1 MNDFVKETLEKQMKL
16 LSKRSE
22 KAVGGELNSYTE
34 QIINLAKIL
43 DPELRNQSCAEVLSR
58 LPAATLTMSDLEEI
72 AAARKA
78 KLRREDEAFRQLLN
92 DHGIAA
98 NTPSGTFEIKQKAEV
113 FRNE

>member
-1 MNDFVKETLEKQMKL
+1 
-16 LSKRSE
+16 
-22 KAVGGELNSYTE
+22 
-34 QIINLAKIL
+34 L
-43 DPELRNQSCAEVLSR
+43 DPELRSQSCAEVLSR